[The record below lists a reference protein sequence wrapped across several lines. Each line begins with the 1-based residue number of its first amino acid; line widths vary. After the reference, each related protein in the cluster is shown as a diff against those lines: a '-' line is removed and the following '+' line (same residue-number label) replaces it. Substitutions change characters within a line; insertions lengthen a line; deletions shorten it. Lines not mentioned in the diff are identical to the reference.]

1 MTDLLHRGDYC
12 PDGRGGIARID
23 GTWALLSEA
32 LFRLTCRRGSFPLLP
47 ELGSRL
53 YRLHAEKPSAR
64 DMAARQYA
72 AEALAEL
79 DVTVTDAK
87 VTMTDR
93 DTALVRV
100 TLSDGGEEMT
110 IEVET

>member
-1 MTDLLHRGDYC
+1 MTNLLHLGDYC
-12 PDGRGGIARID
+12 PDGKGGIARAE
-23 GTWALLSEA
+23 GNWALMNEVL
-32 LFRLTCRRGSFPLLP
+32 LRLTCRRGSFPLLP

-53 YRLHAEKPSAR
+53 YLLSREKPSAR

-72 AEALAEL
+72 AEALAPL

-87 VTMTDR
+87 VTMMEND
-93 DTALVRV
+93 AASVRV
-100 TLSDGGEEMT
+100 TLSCDGQEMM

>member
-12 PDGRGGIARID
+12 PDGKGGVARVE
-23 GTWALLSEA
+23 GAWALLNEA

-53 YRLHAEKPSAR
+53 YRLPSEKPSAR

-87 VTMTDR
+87 VTMTGR
-93 DTALVRV
+93 DTASVRV
-100 TLSDGGEEMT
+100 TLTRGGENMT